1 MIKQVVTID
10 SASFD
15 VGVVYIKRQARIPD
29 GPNQG
34 ESKRGDWIRDVYGTF
49 YDYILA
55 FDTSAGLTKADYD
68 TLYQLI
74 TSPVE
79 FHTLTVPYGQ
89 ATLTFFAGITGAEDN
104 VLLMDDGTVW
114 GNLSITFR
122 AKAPQRLAAEVI
134 ASGTQ

>member
-1 MIKQVVTID
+1 MIRQVVTID
-10 SASFD
+10 GTPFD
-15 VGVVYIKRQARIPD
+15 VGVVYIKRQARIED
-29 GPNQG
+29 GPNAG

-55 FDTSAGLTKADYD
+55 FDTSAGLSKEDYD
-68 TLYQLI
+68 TLYNVL

-89 ATLTFFAGITGAEDN
+89 TTLTFYAGITGAEDN
-104 VLLMDDGTVW
+104 VILMDDGTVW

-122 AKAPQRLAAEVI
+122 AKAPYRPA
-134 ASGTQ
+134 